1 MAYTTEYTIDTELQ
15 IGAIMITLDNGKQLA
30 FLVDGSGNEQAV
42 DAEIHAAMFA
52 DFTDMVNV
60 ERFAALCVANP
71 STAMLTYY
79 NTRII
84 P

>member
-1 MAYTTEYTIDTELQ
+1 MAYTVEYTINEEAQQGMVL
-15 IGAIMITLDNGKQLA
+15 ITLDSDRQLA
-30 FLVDGSGNEQAV
+30 FIVDGTGDTLGV

-52 DFTDMVNV
+52 DFTDMANV

-79 NTRII
+79 NTR
-84 P
+84 PV

>member
-1 MAYTTEYTIDTELQ
+1 MAYTTEYSVNEETQ
-15 IGAIMITLDNGKQLA
+15 QGAVLIILDSDRHLA
-30 FLVDGSGNEQAV
+30 FIVDGTGNEQAV

-52 DFTDMVNV
+52 DFADMANV

-79 NTRII
+79 NTR
-84 P
+84 PV